1 MSLHPKNCRRLFK
14 NGFFFT
20 LQRFILRTRQSLLL
34 ICLKV
39 IGVEGGHYQAIM
51 SIPSHS
57 VVPFPATSNP
67 ERYAAGS
74 LLMRRGDETTNAW
87 FLESGSVL
95 SGITGDIGN
104 RDELLEHQLGQMDGP
119 CWLNP
124 TAAVLSLPAVMDVV
138 ALTPV
143 SVRKLPLA
151 EFQAGLVANRQLC
164 GAVLQGVAHAHRE
177 QTELAVSRL
186 AKGAEARC
194 AEWLL
199 QHAESTDKGEC
210 AVQLQQR
217 KRLIAAQLGIAPETL
232 SRVFRH
238 LRERKLINGSGR
250 TVNLVDPGGL
260 RSLAGV

>member
-1 MSLHPKNCRRLFK
+1 
-14 NGFFFT
+14 
-20 LQRFILRTRQSLLL
+20 
-34 ICLKV
+34 
-39 IGVEGGHYQAIM
+39 
-51 SIPSHS
+51 
-57 VVPFPATSNP
+57 
-67 ERYAAGS
+67 
-74 LLMRRGDETTNAW
+74 MRRGEATTTACY
-87 FLESGSVL
+87 LESGRVL
-95 SGITGDIGN
+95 LGIAGAPSN
-104 RDELLEHQLGQMDGP
+104 RDELLEHQLGQLEGP
-119 CWLNP
+119 AWLDP
-124 TAAVLSLPAVMDVV
+124 TAAVLSVPAAMDAVAQTDVV
-138 ALTPV
+138 LRRVPMAD
-143 SVRKLPLA
+143 
-151 EFQAGLVANRQLC
+151 FQAALAADRQLC
-164 GAVLQGVAHAHRE
+164 TSMLQGVAHAHRE